1 MIAQNRKIILKYLG
15 ISIYTL
21 ISLILLFIGCAII
34 TGLVIFVKLAGVFM
48 VLWIWVGVTYMIIEN
63 DF

>member
-34 TGLVIFVKLAGVFM
+34 TGLVIFIKLAGVF
-48 VLWIWVGVTYMIIEN
+48 VILWIWAGVTYMIIESE
-63 DF
+63 F